1 MNLSVGKYELL
12 IGTSKTSGFLP
23 AVQEG
28 VKLTLKRR
36 STPGKLEFSMLKETA
51 PNLKRATRYI

>member
-28 VKLTLKRR
+28 VKLTLKR
-36 STPGKLEFSMLKETA
+36 T
-51 PNLKRATRYI
+51 

>member
-36 STPGKLEFSMLKETA
+36 STPGKLDFSMLKETA
-51 PNLKRATRYI
+51 PEF